1 MDASELVKEL
11 RLPRETARPDGGKG
25 WLLAIAAGVLALIG
39 AGAWYAFGRGDGT
52 PPVETVLARP
62 AGGAQ
67 ASRSVLDATGY
78 VTPRRIAT
86 VSAKV
91 TGKVIEVLIEEGME
105 VEEGQLLARLDD
117 AEVLRDQALSEAS
130 LQAARTDRQETQVR
144 LDLAERELARQTEL
158 VERKLTS
165 AQAVDAARADR
176 DALRAR
182 LGSAQAQVTVA
193 ARRLEQVGQ
202 QLDNTL
208 IRAPF
213 SGVVIAKAAQPGEMI
228 SPISAGGGFTRTG
241 IGTIVDM
248 GSLEIEVDVS
258 ESYINRVVAGQPVE
272 SRLNAYPDWTIPG
285 RVIAVIPTADRSK
298 ATVKV
303 RVSIDSRDPRI
314 VPDMGVRVA
323 FLREAEAGESSA
335 PTLSGVRV
343 PASAVRG
350 DGAQA
355 SVFLIAE
362 GRANARSVR
371 LGERLGEDWQV
382 LDGLQVGDRVARQ
395 QSGLSDGQAVTLD

>member
-11 RLPRETARPDGGKG
+11 RLPRGATRHEGGHG
-25 WLLAIAAGVLALIG
+25 WLIGIAVVVLAVVAG
-39 AGAWYAFGRGDGT
+39 GAWYAFGRGEG
-52 PPVETVLARP
+52 PPSVATVLARP

-91 TGKVIEVLIEEGME
+91 TGKVIEVLIEEGMS

-117 AEVLRDQALSEAS
+117 AEVQRDLALSEAS
-130 LQAARTDRQETQVR
+130 LQAARTDQRETQVR
-144 LDLAERELARQTEL
+144 LELAERELTRQSEL

-182 LGSAQAQVTVA
+182 LASAQAQVTVA
-193 ARRLEQVGQ
+193 SRRLDQVST
-202 QLDNTL
+202 QLDNTQ

-248 GSLEIEVDVS
+248 DSLEIEVDVS
-258 ESYINRVVAGQPVE
+258 ESYINRVVAGGPVE
-272 SRLNAYPDWTIPG
+272 SRLNAYPDWSIPG

-298 ATVKV
+298 ATVRV

-323 FLREAEAGESSA
+323 FLREAEAGEVQ
-335 PTLSGVRV
+335 PTLAGVRV

-350 DGAQA
+350 EGSQA

-362 GRANARSVR
+362 GRAQARPVR

-382 LDGLQVGDRVARQ
+382 LDGLQVGDRIARDAGTLQ
-395 QSGLSDGQAVTLD
+395 DRQSVSVQ